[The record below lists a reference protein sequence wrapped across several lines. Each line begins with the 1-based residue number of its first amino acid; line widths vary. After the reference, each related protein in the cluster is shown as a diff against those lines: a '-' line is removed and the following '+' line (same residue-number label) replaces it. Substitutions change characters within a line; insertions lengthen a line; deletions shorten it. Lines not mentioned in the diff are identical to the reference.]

1 VAFNFEICREFQ
13 TRDMPPFTPATHT
26 FFAVD
31 VSLQAMQAEGL
42 SAIHARHRRNKLTVR
57 EQLTAMGCELLV
69 PDAANTCDAV
79 TVAYP
84 PKGWTSPT
92 LREAL
97 LEQYG
102 IEAANGAGGLMDQ
115 TFRIGHLGTQRDEEV
130 NQTLAA
136 LHQLIK
142 R

>member
-1 VAFNFEICREFQ
+1 
-13 TRDMPPFTPATHT
+13 MPPFTPATHT

-42 SAIHARHRRNKLTVR
+42 STIHARHRRNKLNVR

-69 PDAANTCDAV
+69 PDVANTCDAV

-84 PKGWTSPT
+84 PDGWTSPQ
-92 LREAL
+92 LRQAL
-97 LEQYG
+97 LDQFG

-136 LHQLIK
+136 LKAILG
-142 R
+142 